1 MNFGVWRP
9 TEGPSLQAEPPEAAA
24 VTMTGATYMLFH
36 RLHDAHSNLVASEH
50 LAGLASASDSACKTL
65 HDQAALY
72 DAEMS
77 MYHNRL
83 CENLS

>member
-1 MNFGVWRP
+1 MNFGAWRP
-9 TEGPSLQAEPPEAAA
+9 TEGPFLQAEPPEAAA
-24 VTMTGATYMLFH
+24 VTMIGAMYMLFH

-65 HDQAALY
+65 DDQAALC

-83 CENLS
+83 CENLF